1 MLIMCIWILKL
12 FFYYL
17 NDFDLDEVRGGKVKH
32 QYVDYYDLSKMILR
46 LEEIYEKD
54 TIKNKHWV
62 INESFF
68 K

>member
-1 MLIMCIWILKL
+1 MDSET

-32 QYVDYYDLSKMILR
+32 QYVDYDDLSKMILR
-46 LEEIYEKD
+46 LEEIYDKD
-54 TIKNKHWV
+54 TIKNKNWV
-62 INESFF
+62 INESFL

>member
-1 MLIMCIWILKL
+1 M
-12 FFYYL
+12 

-46 LEEIYEKD
+46 LEEIYDKD
-54 TIKNKHWV
+54 TIKNKNWV
-62 INESFF
+62 INESFL

>member
-1 MLIMCIWILKL
+1 M
-12 FFYYL
+12 

-32 QYVDYYDLSKMILR
+32 QYVDYDDLSKMVMR

-62 INESFF
+62 INESFI